1 MKNEGRNTRIS
12 ELRGIGPARAKAFAD
27 VGIETAGD
35 AIRYLPRAY
44 QNRGDV
50 RTLREPGVAEDGL
63 PHSFILT
70 VAAEP
75 VARTVRRGMN
85 ILKFRAFD
93 ESGTAEITY
102 FNQPYLKNTIHT
114 GDTFRFFGKL
124 RLEKSTLKLT
134 SPIIERWQEDV
145 PLRGIVPVYPLGAG
159 LTQKIISRVVTE
171 SLALSAAEPMEYLP
185 DAVLRENGLAAERF
199 AIENIHNPQSPETL
213 ASAKKR
219 LTFDE
224 LTTIAAAMGEAGRVR
239 RTGAVPIG
247 NADLS
252 PLLSRLP
259 YKLTGAQA
267 RSVSEI
273 AADMGKDTP
282 MNRIL
287 TGDVGSGK
295 TVCAA
300 AAIFL
305 AVRKGHQ
312 AALMVPTEILANQ
325 HFRELEPLLGGLGY
339 RTALLTGALTAAQK
353 RTILSGL
360 ANAEIDLVIGT
371 HALIMEGVV
380 FSDLAL
386 VVTDEQHRFGVLQRA
401 ALADKAKSVHTLVM
415 SATPIPRTLSLIAYG
430 DLSLSR
436 IDEMPPGRQKV
447 DTFVVDETYRPRLL
461 AFIQKQAAEGHQ
473 TYIVCP
479 SVEETKLPAKKKAE
493 EDAEEMTNLSLFA
506 MPEEEQPPLKAAVT
520 YAAELADALPDLSV
534 AFVHGK
540 MKSAEKDGVMRRF
553 AAGEIDVLVSTTVIE
568 VGVNV
573 PSATLMIVDNAERFG
588 LSQLH
593 QLRGRVGRGD
603 AKSYCILVSDA
614 KGETARRRLDT
625 MKKTSDGFKIAEE
638 DLAIRGP
645 GDFLASGSEVRQSGA
660 AALNL
665 AATCTDPALI
675 EAATTAA
682 RTILDSDPTLALPE
696 HATLRE
702 RVDRLRLRSA
712 NTEN

>member
-1 MKNEGRNTRIS
+1 MKNEGSNTRIS

-27 VGIETAGD
+27 IGIETAGD

-44 QNRGDV
+44 QDRGDV
-50 RTLREPGVAEDGL
+50 RTLREPGVAADGL

-114 GDTFRFFGKL
+114 GDTFRFFSKL

-224 LTTIAAAMGEAGRVR
+224 LTTIAAAISEAGRVR

-259 YKLTGAQA
+259 YELTGAQA

-273 AADMGKDTP
+273 AADMGKDAP

-295 TVCAA
+295 TICAA

-305 AVRKGHQ
+305 AVREGHQ

-325 HFRELEPLLGGLGY
+325 HFREFEPLLGGLGY
-339 RTALLTGALTAAQK
+339 RTALLTGTLTAAQK
-353 RTILSGL
+353 RTVLSGL

-371 HALIMEGVV
+371 HALLTESVV

-461 AFIQKQAAEGHQ
+461 TFIQKQASEGHQ

-479 SVEETKLPAKKKAE
+479 SVEEMKLPAKKKAE

-506 MPEEEQPPLKAAVT
+506 LPEEEQPPLKAAVT

-573 PSATLMIVDNAERFG
+573 PSATLMIVENAERFG

-593 QLRGRVGRGD
+593 QLRGRVGRGN

>member
-1 MKNEGRNTRIS
+1 MKNEGSKTLIS
-12 ELRGIGPARAKAFAD
+12 TFSGIGPVRAKAFAEA
-27 VGIETAGD
+27 GIETAGD

-44 QNRGDV
+44 QDRGDV
-50 RTLREPGVAEDGL
+50 RTLREPGVTEDGL
-63 PHSFILT
+63 PHSCILT
-70 VAAEP
+70 VSAEP

-102 FNQPYLKNTIHT
+102 FNQPYLKNTVHT

-124 RLEKSTLKLT
+124 RLEKSTLKLA
-134 SPIIERWQEDV
+134 SPIIERWQDDV

-159 LTQKIISRVVTE
+159 LTQKVVSRVVAE
-171 SLALSAAEPMEYLP
+171 SLALCAAEPMEYLP
-185 DAVLRENGLAAERF
+185 DDVLRENGLAAERF
-199 AIENIHNPQSPETL
+199 ALENIHHPLSPEYLT
-213 ASAKKR
+213 SAKKR

-239 RTGAVPIG
+239 RTGAVPIKKT
-247 NADLS
+247 DLS

-259 YKLTGAQA
+259 YALTGAQA

-273 AADMGKDTP
+273 AADMQNDTP

-305 AVRKGHQ
+305 AVRDGHQ

-325 HFRELEPLLGGLGY
+325 HYRELEPLLGGLGY
-339 RTALLTGALTAAQK
+339 RVALLTGAVPAGEK
-353 RTILSGL
+353 RALLESL

-371 HALIMEGVV
+371 HALLTESVV

-447 DTFVVDETYRPRLL
+447 DTFVVDESYRPRLF

-479 SVEETKLPAKKKAE
+479 SVEETKPLGKMKAE
-493 EDAEEMTNLSLFA
+493 EDAEEMANLSLFA
-506 MPEEEQPPLKAAVT
+506 LPTEEQPPLKAAVT
-520 YAAELADALPDLSV
+520 YAAELADALPELSV

-573 PSATLMIVDNAERFG
+573 PSATLMIVENAERFG

-603 AKSYCILVSDA
+603 AKSYCVLVSDA
-614 KGETARRRLDT
+614 KGETAQRRLDT

-675 EAATTAA
+675 EAATAA
-682 RTILDSDPTLALPE
+682 ANAILDSDPTLALPE
-696 HATLRE
+696 HAILRK

>member
-1 MKNEGRNTRIS
+1 MKNEGSNTRIS

-44 QNRGDV
+44 QDRGDV
-50 RTLREPGVAEDGL
+50 RTLREPGVAADGL

-219 LTFDE
+219 LSFDE

-300 AAIFL
+300 AAIF
-305 AVRKGHQ
+305 
-312 AALMVPTEILANQ
+312 
-325 HFRELEPLLGGLGY
+325 
-339 RTALLTGALTAAQK
+339 
-353 RTILSGL
+353 
-360 ANAEIDLVIGT
+360 
-371 HALIMEGVV
+371 VV
-380 FSDLAL
+380 
-386 VVTDEQHRFGVLQRA
+386 
-401 ALADKAKSVHTLVM
+401 
-415 SATPIPRTLSLIAYG
+415 
-430 DLSLSR
+430 
-436 IDEMPPGRQKV
+436 
-447 DTFVVDETYRPRLL
+447 
-461 AFIQKQAAEGHQ
+461 
-473 TYIVCP
+473 
-479 SVEETKLPAKKKAE
+479 
-493 EDAEEMTNLSLFA
+493 
-506 MPEEEQPPLKAAVT
+506 
-520 YAAELADALPDLSV
+520 
-534 AFVHGK
+534 
-540 MKSAEKDGVMRRF
+540 
-553 AAGEIDVLVSTTVIE
+553 
-568 VGVNV
+568 
-573 PSATLMIVDNAERFG
+573 
-588 LSQLH
+588 
-593 QLRGRVGRGD
+593 
-603 AKSYCILVSDA
+603 
-614 KGETARRRLDT
+614 
-625 MKKTSDGFKIAEE
+625 
-638 DLAIRGP
+638 
-645 GDFLASGSEVRQSGA
+645 
-660 AALNL
+660 
-665 AATCTDPALI
+665 
-675 EAATTAA
+675 
-682 RTILDSDPTLALPE
+682 
-696 HATLRE
+696 
-702 RVDRLRLRSA
+702 
-712 NTEN
+712 

>member
-1 MKNEGRNTRIS
+1 MKNEGSKTLIS
-12 ELRGIGPARAKAFAD
+12 TFSGIGPVRAKAFAEA
-27 VGIETAGD
+27 GIETAGD

-44 QNRGDV
+44 QDRGDV

-70 VAAEP
+70 VSAEP

-102 FNQPYLKNTIHT
+102 FNQPYLKNTVHT

-124 RLEKSTLKLT
+124 RLEKSTLKLA
-134 SPIIERWQEDV
+134 SPIIERWQDDV

-159 LTQKIISRVVTE
+159 LTQKVVSRVVAE
-171 SLALSAAEPMEYLP
+171 SLALCAAEPMEYLP
-185 DAVLRENGLAAERF
+185 DDVLRENGLAAERF
-199 AIENIHNPQSPETL
+199 ALENIHNPLSPEYL

-239 RTGAVPIG
+239 RTGAVPIKKT
-247 NADLS
+247 DLS

-259 YKLTGAQA
+259 YALTGAQA

-273 AADMGKDTP
+273 AADMQNDTP

-305 AVRKGHQ
+305 AVRDGHQ

-325 HFRELEPLLGGLGY
+325 HYRELEPLLGGLGY
-339 RTALLTGALTAAQK
+339 RVALLTGAVPAGEK
-353 RTILSGL
+353 RALLASL

-371 HALIMEGVV
+371 HALLTESVV

-447 DTFVVDETYRPRLL
+447 DTFVVDESYRPRLF

-479 SVEETKLPAKKKAE
+479 SVEETKPLGKKKAE
-493 EDAEEMTNLSLFA
+493 EDAEEMANLSLFA
-506 MPEEEQPPLKAAVT
+506 LPTEEQPPLKAAVT
-520 YAAELADALPDLSV
+520 YAAELADALPELSV

-573 PSATLMIVDNAERFG
+573 PSATLMIVENAERFG

-603 AKSYCILVSDA
+603 AKSYCVLVSDA

-675 EAATTAA
+675 EAATAA
-682 RTILDSDPTLALPE
+682 ANAILDSDPTLTLPE
-696 HATLRE
+696 HAPLRE

>member
-1 MKNEGRNTRIS
+1 MKNEGSNTRIS

-27 VGIETAGD
+27 IGIETAGD

-44 QNRGDV
+44 QDRGDV
-50 RTLREPGVAEDGL
+50 RTLREPGVAADGL

-199 AIENIHNPQSPETL
+199 AIENIHNPQSPGTL

-224 LTTIAAAMGEAGRVR
+224 LTTIAAAISEAGRVR

-259 YKLTGAQA
+259 YELTGAQA

-273 AADMGKDTP
+273 AADMGKDAP

-295 TVCAA
+295 TICAA

-305 AVRKGHQ
+305 AVREGHQ

-339 RTALLTGALTAAQK
+339 RTALLTGTLTTAQK
-353 RTILSGL
+353 RTVLSGL

-371 HALIMEGVV
+371 HALLTESVV

-461 AFIQKQAAEGHQ
+461 TFIQKQASEGHQ

-506 MPEEEQPPLKAAVT
+506 LPEEEQPPLKAAVT

-573 PSATLMIVDNAERFG
+573 PSATLMIVENAERFG

>member
-1 MKNEGRNTRIS
+1 MKNEGSNTRIS

-27 VGIETAGD
+27 IGIETAGD

-224 LTTIAAAMGEAGRVR
+224 LTTIATAMGEAGRVR

-305 AVRKGHQ
+305 AVREGHQ

-461 AFIQKQAAEGHQ
+461 AFIQKQASEGHQ

-506 MPEEEQPPLKAAVT
+506 LPEEEQPPLKAAVT

-573 PSATLMIVDNAERFG
+573 PSATLMIVENAERFG

-625 MKKTSDGFKIAEE
+625 K
-638 DLAIRGP
+638 
-645 GDFLASGSEVRQSGA
+645 SEA
-660 AALNL
+660 K
-665 AATCTDPALI
+665 
-675 EAATTAA
+675 
-682 RTILDSDPTLALPE
+682 
-696 HATLRE
+696 
-702 RVDRLRLRSA
+702 RS
-712 NTEN
+712 

>member
-1 MKNEGRNTRIS
+1 MKNEGRKTRIS
-12 ELRGIGPARAKAFAD
+12 EYSGIGPVRAKAFAD

-44 QNRGDV
+44 QDRGDV
-50 RTLREPGVAEDGL
+50 RTLREPGIAEDGL

-70 VAAEP
+70 VSAEP

-124 RLEKSTLKLT
+124 RLDKNALKLS
-134 SPIIERWQEDV
+134 SPIIERWRDDV

-159 LTQKIISRVVTE
+159 LTQKVISRVVAE
-171 SLALSAAEPMEYLP
+171 SIALCAAEPLEYLP
-185 DAVLRENGLAAERF
+185 DDVLRENGLAAERF
-199 AIENIHNPQSPETL
+199 ALENIHNPLSPEYL
-213 ASAKKR
+213 AFAKKR

-239 RTGAVPIG
+239 RTGAVPIE
-247 NADLS
+247 NTDLS
-252 PLLSRLP
+252 PFLSRLP
-259 YKLTGAQA
+259 YALTGAQA

-273 AADMGKDTP
+273 AADMQKDTP

-305 AVRKGHQ
+305 AVRSGHQ

-325 HFRELEPLLGGLGY
+325 HFRELEPLLSELGY
-339 RTALLTGALTAAQK
+339 RVALLTGAVPAAAK
-353 RTILSGL
+353 RQLLERL

-371 HALIMEGVV
+371 HALITGDVV
-380 FSDLAL
+380 FHDLAL

-447 DTFVVDETYRPRLL
+447 DTFVVDESYRPRLL
-461 AFIQKQAAEGHQ
+461 AFIRKQAAEGHQ

-479 SVEETKLPAKKKAE
+479 SVEEIKQPAKKKAD
-493 EDAEEMTNLSLFA
+493 EDPEEMTNLSLFA
-506 MPEEEQPPLKAAVT
+506 LPEEQQPPLKAAVT
-520 YAAELADALPDLSV
+520 YAAELTDALPELSV

-573 PSATLMIVDNAERFG
+573 PSATLMIVENAERFG

-603 AKSYCILVSDA
+603 AKSYCVLVSDA
-614 KGETARRRLDT
+614 KGETARRRLDS
-625 MKKTSDGFKIAEE
+625 MKKTSDGFRIAEE

-675 EAATTAA
+675 EAATAA
-682 RTILDSDPTLALPE
+682 ANAILDADPTLTLPE
-696 HATLRE
+696 HAPLRE